1 MELMVLFIAIRSPTP
16 IRQIFKPHKTDLH
29 TLCPQGVAEA
39 NREADGYVIK
49 DGIVVVIK
57 DSTIPDGT
65 II

>member
-1 MELMVLFIAIRSPTP
+1 MKLMAYFNANRAES
-16 IRQIFKPHKTDLH
+16 
-29 TLCPQGVAEA
+29 LCPQGVAEA